1 MFDGVDV
8 STNARL
14 PKGIV
19 VQGGFSAGRERT
31 NNCYAMNDLSLVSFN
46 TGTSFT
52 AGTPRLSAYCDVRPP
67 FQPNVKALVVYP
79 LPWWGLQTS
88 ATYQGLPG
96 PQILANATI
105 RNADIVPTLGRSLSS
120 CPATGAC
127 NATVSVALIPPGTL
141 FGDRLQQVDFR
152 VSKAVKLPQGR
163 RVQGIVDV
171 YNLFNGSAVIT
182 QNNAFGSAW
191 LRPTQILQARLV
203 KFGFQLDF

>member
-1 MFDGVDV
+1 
-8 STNARL
+8 L
-14 PKGIV
+14 PKGLV
-19 VQGGFSAGRERT
+19 VQGGLSTGRERT
-31 NNCYAMNDLSLVSFN
+31 NNCYALNDLSLVSFN
-46 TGTSFT
+46 TGTNFT
-52 AGTPRLSAYCDVRPP
+52 AGTPRLTAYCDVRPP

-79 LPWWGLQTS
+79 LPWWGLQAS

-105 RNADIVPTLGRSLSS
+105 RNADIVPSLNRSLSS

-127 NATVSVALIPPGTL
+127 TATVSVSLIPPGTQ

-182 QNNAFGSAW
+182 QNNSFGTAW
-191 LRPTQILQARLV
+191 LRPTQILQARLL